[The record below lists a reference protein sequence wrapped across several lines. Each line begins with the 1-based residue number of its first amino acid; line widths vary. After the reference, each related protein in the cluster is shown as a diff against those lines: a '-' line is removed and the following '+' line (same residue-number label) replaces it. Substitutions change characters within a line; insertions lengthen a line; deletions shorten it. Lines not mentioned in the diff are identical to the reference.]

1 MKIMDDNDE
10 TTEQNIDL
18 LLEEK
23 VKPIIKEATAKA
35 LGITVDKLT
44 EDITAKLTKSPLLDF
59 PVDLSIKFKQAKKFC
74 KKAYIEK
81 MLELHLGNISE
92 VAREAG
98 TDRRSIHRLI
108 RQLHINLNKIKG
120 ELLRPYDMKI
130 FLVSHAI
137 EDVLNKYKTV
147 FHPEKLE
154 KMYRDVNLLSENLL
168 KELPEKKL
176 TLKEAEEEFERAYIA
191 KAMEQNNHN
200 ITQTAKKIG
209 LRYETLQRKMKALN
223 IH

>member
-1 MKIMDDNDE
+1 MNSNAGL
-10 TTEQNIDL
+10 TEKNIDL

-44 EDITAKLTKSPLLDF
+44 DDITTKLTKSPLLEF
-59 PVDLSIKFKQAKKFC
+59 PVNPSLKFKQAKKFC

-108 RQLHINLNKIKG
+108 RQLHININKIKG
-120 ELLRPYDMKI
+120 ELLRPYDMKVS
-130 FLVSHAI
+130 LLSHAI
-137 EDVLNKYKTV
+137 EDVLDRYKNV

-154 KMYRDVNLLSENLL
+154 KMYRDVNMLSENLI
-168 KELPEKKL
+168 KELPEKKM
-176 TLKEAEEEFERAYIA
+176 TLKEAEEEFERAYIT
-191 KAMEQNNHN
+191 KALKQNNHN

-209 LRYETLQRKMKALN
+209 LRYETLQRKMKALG
-223 IH
+223 I

>member
-1 MKIMDDNDE
+1 MNNNGA
-10 TTEQNIDL
+10 TTEQNIDI

-44 EDITAKLTKSPLLDF
+44 EDITTKLTKSPLLNF
-59 PVDLSIKFKQAKKFC
+59 PVNLFIKFKQAKKFC

-92 VAREAG
+92 VARVAG

-108 RQLHINLNKIKG
+108 RQLRINMNKIKG
-120 ELLRPYDMKI
+120 ELLRPYDMKVS
-130 FLVSHAI
+130 LVSHAI
-137 EDVLNKYKTV
+137 EDVLDRYKTV

-154 KMYRDVNLLSENLL
+154 KMYRDVNVLSENLI

-176 TLKEAEEEFERAYIA
+176 TLKEAEEEFERAYIT
-191 KAMEQNNHN
+191 KALEQNNHN

-209 LRYETLQRKMKALN
+209 LRYETLQRKMKALG
-223 IH
+223 I

>member
-1 MKIMDDNDE
+1 MNNKAGIP
-10 TTEQNIDL
+10 EQNIDL

-44 EDITAKLTKSPLLDF
+44 EDITTKLTKSPLLEF
-59 PVDLSIKFKQAKKFC
+59 PINPSIKFKQAKKFC

-108 RQLHINLNKIKG
+108 RQLHININKIKG

-130 FLVSHAI
+130 SLLSHAI
-137 EDVLNKYKTV
+137 EDVLDRYKTV

-154 KMYRDVNLLSENLL
+154 KMYRDVNMLSENLI

-176 TLKEAEEEFERAYIA
+176 TLKEAEEEFERTYIT
-191 KAMEQNNHN
+191 KALEQNNHN

-209 LRYETLQRKMKALN
+209 LRYETLQRKMKALS
-223 IH
+223 I

>member
-1 MKIMDDNDE
+1 MNNNGA
-10 TTEQNIDL
+10 TTEQNIDI

-44 EDITAKLTKSPLLDF
+44 EDITTKLTKSPLLNF
-59 PVDLSIKFKQAKKFC
+59 PVNLFIKFKQAKKFC

-108 RQLHINLNKIKG
+108 RQLHINMNKIKG
-120 ELLRPYDMKI
+120 ELLRPYDMKVS
-130 FLVSHAI
+130 LVSHAI
-137 EDVLNKYKTV
+137 EDVLDRYKTV

-154 KMYRDVNLLSENLL
+154 KMYRDVNVLSENLI

-176 TLKEAEEEFERAYIA
+176 TLKEAEEEFERAYIT
-191 KAMEQNNHN
+191 KALEQNNHN

-209 LRYETLQRKMKALN
+209 LRYETLQRKMKALG
-223 IH
+223 I